1 MSAHIA
7 VGVSGGIAAYKS
19 VELIRLLRESG
30 HRVTV
35 LPTRNALRFVGAATF
50 EAISGEAVVTS
61 LWSGAADVPH
71 VRIGQTAD
79 LVIVA
84 PATAD
89 LVARAAH
96 GIADDVVTNV
106 LLTARAPVILA
117 PAMHTEMWLHPATR
131 ANVETLRSRGMH
143 VLDPASG
150 RLTGQDSGPGRL
162 PEPQYLAD
170 VVEDVLSGSVARD
183 MVGWNVVV
191 SMGGTREEWDPV
203 RFLGNRSSG
212 KQGAALARNALL
224 RGAHVTAVVGH
235 VDCVVPPA
243 QVRIDVDSAA
253 AMHKAMMDV
262 VFDPTSRVDAVVMAA
277 AVADFTPVEVS
288 AGKVKKDGATPTLV
302 LTETD
307 DILAALV
314 AARGT
319 HSAPILVGFAAETAG
334 DRETLQGLAAEK
346 IGRKGCDLIVANDVS
361 EGATFGADTNAAL
374 IVSGTGV
381 VDEIPRARKAVVAAR
396 VWDQVL
402 RAHGEAGTPAH

>member
-7 VGVSGGIAAYKS
+7 VGVSGGVAAYKS
-19 VELIRLLRESG
+19 VELIRVLREFG
-30 HRVTV
+30 QRVTV

-106 LLTARAPVILA
+106 LLAARGPVVLA
-117 PAMHTEMWLHPATR
+117 PAMHTEMWLHPATQS
-131 ANVETLRSRGMH
+131 NVDTLRARGLH

-150 RLTGQDSGPGRL
+150 RLTGQDSGLGRL
-162 PEPQYLAD
+162 PDPLYLAD
-170 VVEDVLSGSVARD
+170 VVEDLISGPIARD
-183 MVGWNVVV
+183 MVGLNVVV
-191 SMGGTREEWDPV
+191 SLGGTREDWDPV
-203 RFLGNRSSG
+203 RYVGNRSSG
-212 KQGAALARNALL
+212 KQGAALVRNALL
-224 RGAHVTAVVGH
+224 RGAHVTAVVGQ

-253 AMHKAMMDV
+253 AMHKAMMEV

-288 AGKVKKDGATPTLV
+288 AGKVKKDGLAPTLV
-302 LTETD
+302 LAETD

-319 HSAPILVGFAAETAG
+319 HRAPILVGFAAETAG
-334 DRETLQGLAAEK
+334 DREALRLLAAEK

-361 EGATFGADTNAAL
+361 DGATFGADTNAAL
-374 IVSGTGV
+374 IMAATGV
-381 VDEIPRARKAVVAAR
+381 VDEIPRVRKAVVAGR

-402 RAHGEAGTPAH
+402 RARGEAVAPAH